1 MVAQSP
7 LVERIDALLP
17 QTQCGKCG
25 FAACRPYAEAIAS
38 GKADIN
44 QCPPGGQST
53 ILALAGLLDRDLKP
67 LNPEHGIAKP
77 REVAVIDEQSCIGCT
92 LCIQA
97 CPVDAILGAAR
108 HMHTVIEAECTG
120 CELCVAPCP
129 VDCIT
134 MVPDPSSHQTEIQ
147 AQERERQKADLA
159 RTRYQSRLERLE
171 RERQEKAARLREK
184 KQALKAEITRPSEDP
199 RKAVIAAAL
208 ARVRARK
215 GWQA

>member
-1 MVAQSP
+1 VAVQFP

-25 FAACRPYAEAIAS
+25 FVACRPYAEAIAS

-53 ILALAGLLDRDLKP
+53 ILALAELLDRDPRP
-67 LNPEHGIAKP
+67 LNLEHGIEKP
-77 REVAVIDEQSCIGCT
+77 AEVAVIDEQSCIGCT
-92 LCIQA
+92 LCIRA

-134 MVPDPSSHQTEIQ
+134 MIPAPQSHQREIQ
-147 AQERERQKADLA
+147 EQRRQKADQA
-159 RTRYQSRLERLE
+159 RTRYQSRLERLA
-171 RERQEKAARLREK
+171 RERQEETARAGEK
-184 KQALKAEITRPSEDP
+184 KRALKTPITRPNEDP

-215 GWQA
+215 GWPGTN